1 MPAKTQ
7 RWVDLIAALLRRH
20 YAASF
25 EELARDVPGYQDP
38 DQQFEARRRMFER
51 DKDELRKFGVPIQ
64 TTDNAEG
71 EIGYQL
77 RRRDFYLPYIAVL
90 EEGRENPLAP
100 RVAGDGYR
108 GLPTLAFEPDELRA
122 IYDVGPRLLSLRIAS
137 LLDDA
142 RSALRKLGAS
152 PVPPPPPEQASA
164 AELSAAFDTLNDALA
179 RRKLVTFS
187 YHSLSSSSHTSRTAQ
202 PYGLVALGH
211 QWYLVAV
218 EVGDTIIKQF
228 RLNRMSDVSA
238 NPKAP
243 GTHDYEIPPDFNLRE
258 HARLRP
264 AWDLGSADA
273 IDALVEVRKR
283 NGTTRVVERLGDA
296 VEGHPD
302 QRMFRV
308 RRHDTFVRWL
318 LGQAGGAVPIEPPEL
333 VARYREMARETLAR
347 YEGKGA

>member
-25 EELARDVPGYQDP
+25 EELSRDVPGYQDP
-38 DQQFEARRRMFER
+38 AQQAEARRRMFER

-64 TTDNAEG
+64 TTENDG

-77 RRRDFYLPYIAVL
+77 RRRDFYLPYITVL
-90 EEGRENPLAP
+90 EEGREQPLAP
-100 RVAGDGYR
+100 RVTGDGYR
-108 GLPTLAFEPDELRA
+108 DLPTLAFEPDELRA
-122 IYDVGPRLLSLRIAS
+122 IYDVGPRLLSLRVAS

-152 PVPPPPPEQASA
+152 PAPPPPDQATA
-164 AELSAAFDTLNDALA
+164 AELTAAFDLLNDALA
-179 RRKLVTFS
+179 RRKQVTFT
-187 YHSLSSSSHTSRTAQ
+187 YHSLSSGSDGQRTAL

-218 EVGDTIIKQF
+218 EVGDSVIKQF
-228 RLNRMSDVSA
+228 RLNRLSDVRL
-238 NPKAP
+238 NTKAP
-243 GTHDYEIPPDFNLRE
+243 GTPDYEIPPDFQLRE
-258 HARLRP
+258 HARMRP

-273 IDALVEVRKR
+273 INALVEVRAR
-283 NGTTRVVERLGDA
+283 NGATRVVERLGEA

-302 QRMFRV
+302 QRQFRV

-318 LGQAGGAVPIEPPEL
+318 LGHAGGAVPLEPPEL
-333 VARYREMARETLAR
+333 VARYRELARETLAR
-347 YEGKGA
+347 YEGEGA

>member
-38 DQQFEARRRMFER
+38 DQQAESRRRMFER

-64 TTDNAEG
+64 TTDNADG

-90 EEGRENPLAP
+90 KEGREQPLES
-100 RVAGDGYR
+100 RITGDGYR
-108 GLPTLAFEPDELRA
+108 DLPTLAFEPDELRA
-122 IYDVGPRLLSLRIAS
+122 IYDVGPRLLSLRVAS

-152 PVPPPPPEQASA
+152 PVPPPPDQASA
-164 AELSAAFDTLNDALA
+164 AELTAAFDLLNDALV
-179 RRKLVTFS
+179 RRKQVTFT
-187 YHSLSSSSHTSRTAQ
+187 YRSLNSGSHDQRTAQ
-202 PYGLVALGH
+202 PWGLVALGH

-218 EVGDTIIKQF
+218 EVGDAVIKQF
-228 RLNRMSDVSA
+228 RLSRMSDVRL

-243 GTHDYEIPPDFNLRE
+243 GTPDYEIPPDFRLRE

-273 IDALVEVRKR
+273 INALVEVRAR
-283 NGTTRVVERLGDA
+283 TGATRVVERLGGA
-296 VEGHPD
+296 VEGHPN
-302 QRMFRV
+302 QRRFRV

-318 LGQAGGAVPIEPPEL
+318 LGQAGGAVPLDPPEL
-333 VARYREMARETLAR
+333 VARYREMARETLAH
-347 YEGKGA
+347 YEEERP

>member
-38 DQQFEARRRMFER
+38 DQQFESRRRMFER

-64 TTDNAEG
+64 TTETTDG

-90 EEGRENPLAP
+90 EEGREQLLEPK
-100 RVAGDGYR
+100 VSGYG

-122 IYDVGPRLLSLRIAS
+122 IHDVGPRLLSLRIAS

-142 RSALRKLGAS
+142 RSALRKLGAT
-152 PVPPPPPEQASA
+152 PVPPPPDQATA
-164 AELSAAFDTLNDALA
+164 AELSAAFDLLNDALD
-179 RRKLVTFS
+179 RRKQVTFT
-187 YHSLSSSSHTSRTAQ
+187 YHSLNSGSDTTRTAQ
-202 PYGLVALGH
+202 PWGLVALGH
-211 QWYLVAV
+211 LWYLVAV
-218 EVGDTIIKQF
+218 EVGDTVIKQF
-228 RLNRMSDVSA
+228 RLNRMSDVRV

-243 GTHDYEIPPDFNLRE
+243 GTPDYEIPPDFNLRE

-273 IDALVEVRKR
+273 INALVELRAR
-283 NGTTRVVERLGDA
+283 NGATRLVERLGDA

-302 QRMFRV
+302 RRLFRV

-318 LGQAGGAVPIEPPEL
+318 LGHAGGAVPLEPPEL
-333 VARYREMARETLAR
+333 VARYREMARGTLAR
-347 YEGKGA
+347 YEMEGA

>member
-25 EELARDVPGYQDP
+25 EQLARDVPGYQDP
-38 DQQFEARRRMFER
+38 NQQPESRRRMFER
-51 DKDELRKFGVPIQ
+51 DKDELRRFGVPIQ
-64 TTDNAEG
+64 TTETADG

-77 RRRDFYLPYIAVL
+77 RRRDFYLPYLTVL
-90 EEGRENPLAP
+90 EEGRERPLEA
-100 RVAGDGYR
+100 RVSGDGYR

-122 IYDVGPRLLSLRIAS
+122 IHDVGPRLLALRIAS

-152 PVPPPPPEQASA
+152 PLPPPPDQATA
-164 AELSAAFDTLNDALA
+164 AELSATFDQLNDALA
-179 RRKLVTFS
+179 RRKAVSFTYRSLNS
-187 YHSLSSSSHTSRTAQ
+187 GSHHSRSAH

-218 EVGDTIIKQF
+218 EVGDTVIKQF
-228 RLNRMSDVSA
+228 RLNRMSEVRV
-238 NPKAP
+238 NPATP
-243 GTHDYEIPPDFNLRE
+243 GTPDYEIPPDFHLRE

-273 IDALVEVRKR
+273 INALVEVRTR
-283 NGTTRVVERLGDA
+283 NGATRVVERLGE
-296 VEGHPD
+296 VVQGQPD
-302 QRMFRV
+302 QRRFRI

-318 LGQAGGAVPIEPPEL
+318 LGQAGGAVPLEPPEL
-333 VARYREMARETLAR
+333 VARYQEMARQTLAR
-347 YEGKGA
+347 YEREGA